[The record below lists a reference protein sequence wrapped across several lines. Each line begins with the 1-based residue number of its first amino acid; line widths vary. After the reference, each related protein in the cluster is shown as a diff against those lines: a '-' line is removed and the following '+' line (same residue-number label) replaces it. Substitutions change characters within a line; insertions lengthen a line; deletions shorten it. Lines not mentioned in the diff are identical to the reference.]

1 MEIIQNLGIAMHHQE
16 NIIPYLARFAV
27 LRTKISPVRGW
38 YSPESSMWM
47 LDTANGPLPV
57 IECDRA
63 SLEMLTKTQVNS
75 EADDDPTLELLTK
88 TDADA
93 ERDDV

>member
-1 MEIIQNLGIAMHHQE
+1 MHHQE

-27 LRTKISPVRGW
+27 LRTKIPPVRGL

-47 LDTANGPLPV
+47 LNTANGPLPA

-63 SLEMLTKTQVNS
+63 SLEMLTKTCVES
-75 EADDDPTLELLTK
+75 EADDDPTLEYLTK
-88 TDADA
+88 TDAEP
-93 ERDDV
+93 ERDDIPTMGFENF